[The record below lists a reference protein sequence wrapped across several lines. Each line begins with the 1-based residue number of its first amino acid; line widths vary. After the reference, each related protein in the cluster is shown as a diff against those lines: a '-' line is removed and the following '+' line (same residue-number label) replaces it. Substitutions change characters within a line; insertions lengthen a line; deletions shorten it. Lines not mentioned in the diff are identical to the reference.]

1 MQFAY
6 FKDLI
11 AVQKILK
18 KFFFDGHGSWCVG
31 GSITMNKQG
40 AWQIVDNFLGLVRQ
54 SVTIVVNI
62 PQWADSLV
70 FNSKEYCIIH
80 FFDKGSKQKH

>member
-1 MQFAY
+1 
-6 FKDLI
+6 
-11 AVQKILK
+11 
-18 KFFFDGHGSWCVG
+18 
-31 GSITMNKQG
+31 MNKQG
-40 AWQIVDNFLGLVRQ
+40 AWQIVDNFLGLVQQ

-80 FFDKGSKQKH
+80 FLTKEVNKKINFIVTFLGKYQLKSIKHYRTHIYIYHRFKEHMV